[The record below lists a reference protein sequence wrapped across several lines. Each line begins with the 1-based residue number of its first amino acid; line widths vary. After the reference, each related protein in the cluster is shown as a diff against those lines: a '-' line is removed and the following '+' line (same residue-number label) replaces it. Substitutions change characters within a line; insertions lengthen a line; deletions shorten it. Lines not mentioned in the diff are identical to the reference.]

1 MRILLYFVKI
11 AKFNFIKFEKV
22 MIKAKIIF
30 LDLLIFILLSKDKLI
45 FSGKYNHI
53 NEFPIIKFINEV
65 LIIVDIDF
73 NF

>member
-11 AKFNFIKFEKV
+11 EKFNFIKFEKV

-65 LIIVDIDF
+65 PIIVDIDF